1 MSADP
6 AISIIFQVGLLI
18 VVSSLGSELFKKL
31 KLPGVIGA
39 ILVGLFIGGPGGLGL
54 ITDLTVIN
62 VLAVLGSILIL
73 FTTGLEFDASAFWK
87 VGKTAFLLTTVG
99 VILSV
104 LLGYG
109 IGLALGFSWQAAFL
123 LGAVLAPSGT
133 SVIAAMLSYEDAV
146 DTKVGSTLLT
156 AIVLDDIEGILILTI
171 ALGVLTEGTFSATSL
186 LSVGLI
192 ATLFI
197 LASIYIGSKI
207 LPIAIKKMERFVSDE
222 VLFII
227 LLGLG
232 LMLAFAA
239 TQFGLAAVTGAFI
252 MGAIIPYQRAGK
264 KLAEKISMMKEIFA
278 AVFFTSIGLVISPMG
293 MFTFLPVGL
302 IILGVAI
309 LARFSG
315 GLIGGRLAGFQ
326 GKTLWTLTIGL
337 AVRAEMSFI
346 IAYEGVALGIVGT
359 DFLTLTAIAVIGSM
373 IVILPLFS
381 KLVKGNSDLKTKESF
396 ESKI

>member
-186 LSVGLI
+186 LSVGFI
-192 ATLFI
+192 AALFI

-207 LPIAIKKMERFVSDE
+207 LPLVIRKVEGFVSDE

-346 IAYEGVALGIVGT
+346 IAYEGVAMGIVGT